1 MVGAQDNVK
10 GRKQTTSTTSS
21 PIGEDN
27 DELSYFVELE
37 RTLGRKVQNE
47 LLKKRKRQDDI
58 VPSLFTK
65 VDEIKEKKRQMYE
78 EKEERENIIMEEKHI
93 EVEKRQEAMR
103 IASEE
108 RRELICLKIEK
119 NEIEKAKVENEIIM
133 KDLGPVW

>member
-1 MVGAQDNVK
+1 MEHKDNVK

-27 DELSYFVELE
+27 DELSYFAELE

-47 LLKKRKRQDDI
+47 LLKKRKRQDDM

-78 EKEERENIIMEEKHI
+78 EKEERERIIMEEKHK

-119 NEIEKAKVENEIIM
+119 AKVENEIMM